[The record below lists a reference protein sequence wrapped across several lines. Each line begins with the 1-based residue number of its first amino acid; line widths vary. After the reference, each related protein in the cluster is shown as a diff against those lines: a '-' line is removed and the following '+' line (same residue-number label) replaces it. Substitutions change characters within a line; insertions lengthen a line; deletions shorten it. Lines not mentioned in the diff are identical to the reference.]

1 MCDLSCVTNHLFQ
14 ENITKLEFTFLFPL
28 LIIFIR
34 WFLRNPYKFNLKIN
48 PCFLNSIPIRNYAFP
63 HTFYILFIFG
73 LNFSKR
79 ISRKYMKGG
88 PPIQKMIHFWRFLTL
103 SIVIIFYFYFG
114 VSIYLLQPRFPL
126 WSENRRQFFACF
138 VAQIFAINLTEIGYF
153 CSWDSIISEEQGC
166 KFSGMAASGNLVA
179 SWNLIFIFC
188 SW

>member
-1 MCDLSCVTNHLFQ
+1 MLSKFYTN
-14 ENITKLEFTFLFPL
+14 TKLRIPAYLLYFVYIWTEFLEAYFEE
-28 LIIFIR
+28 I
-34 WFLRNPYKFNLKIN
+34 YE
-48 PCFLNSIPIRNYAFP
+48 
-63 HTFYILFIFG
+63 
-73 LNFSKR
+73 
-79 ISRKYMKGG
+79 GG